1 MAAIGNGK
9 AYIDVGGSFA
19 TRLAPMHIQ
28 TLTRSHQ
35 LLSERVATPVL
46 LTEIDSLSQEPGR
59 AAPGAQ

>member
-9 AYIDVGGSFA
+9 ACIDVGGSFA
-19 TRLAPMHIQ
+19 TRLAPTHIQ
-28 TLTRSHQ
+28 TLTRSRQ

-46 LTEIDSLSQEPGR
+46 LAEIDSLSEELGP